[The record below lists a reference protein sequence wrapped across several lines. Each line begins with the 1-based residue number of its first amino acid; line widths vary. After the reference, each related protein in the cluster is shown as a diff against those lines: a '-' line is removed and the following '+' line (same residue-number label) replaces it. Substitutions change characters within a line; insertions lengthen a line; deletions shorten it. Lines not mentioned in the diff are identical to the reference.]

1 MIDAVGAAQV
11 VSSFKRQQYIGDE
24 IHVSHVKHVERAG
37 ARTVEL
43 VEYVTYNAFGRQEDP
58 YRQPGATVDIII

>member
-11 VSSFKRQQYIGDE
+11 VSSFKRQQYVGDD

-37 ARTVEL
+37 AKVVES
-43 VEYVTYNAFGRQEDP
+43 VEYVTYNAQGRHEDP
-58 YRQPGATVDIII
+58 YKQPGTAMDIII

>member
-11 VSSFKRQQYIGDE
+11 VSSFKRQQYVGDD

-37 ARTVEL
+37 AKVVES
-43 VEYVTYNAFGRQEDP
+43 VEYVTYNAQGRHEDP
-58 YRQPGATVDIII
+58 YNQPGTAVDIII

>member
-37 ARTVEL
+37 AKVVES
-43 VEYVTYNAFGRQEDP
+43 VEYVTYNAQGRHEDP
-58 YRQPGATVDIII
+58 YKQPGTAVDIII